1 MDIPCSMFSSLNAH
15 LAKIFKT
22 RNVLGFCKKIP
33 PFAGGITFISLL
45 TGSIWGLLYAPS
57 DYQQGEIFRIMYV
70 HVPASWW
77 ALGIYLLAAGFSI
90 LGLISRIPI
99 FFFIA
104 KAFAP
109 IGAGFT
115 LISLIT
121 GSIWGKPTWGTWW
134 VWDAR
139 LTSMLILLFLYIGY
153 LNISYRTYNERTLS
167 TASIVLVIGSINI
180 PIIKWSVDWWYTL
193 HQPASLMR
201 FARPSIHSSMLW
213 PLLIMAL
220 GFGTYALTFGCLNLK
235 SLIQERQQQRDNAE

>member
-1 MDIPCSMFSSLNAH
+1 MSFSLKSQLI
-15 LAKIFKT
+15 KIFKA
-22 RNVLGFCKKIP
+22 RHVLGFCDKLL
-33 PFAGGITFISLL
+33 PFAGSIALISLL
-45 TGSIWGLLYAPS
+45 IGTLWGIFYAPA
-57 DYQQGEIFRIMYV
+57 DYQQGDIFRIMYV

-77 ALGIYLLAAGFSI
+77 ALGIYMFAATFSV

-99 FFFIA
+99 CFLIA

-115 LISLIT
+115 VISLIT
-121 GSIWGKPTWGTWW
+121 GAIWGKPTWGTWW

-153 LNISYRTYNERTLS
+153 LNLSFKSYNERTLNF
-167 TASIVLVIGSINI
+167 ASIVLVIGSLNI

-201 FARPSIHSSMLW
+201 FAKPAIHSSMLW

-220 GFGTYALTFGCLNLK
+220 GFGAYALTFGCLNLK
-235 SLIQERQQQRDNAE
+235 FLIQQRQQQRDTIE

>member
-1 MDIPCSMFSSLNAH
+1 MFSSLNPH

-22 RNVLGFCKKIP
+22 RNVLNFCEMFLP
-33 PFAGGITFISLL
+33 YAGGVAFISLL
-45 TGSIWGLLYAPS
+45 TGAIWGLFYAPA

-70 HVPASWW
+70 HVPASWG
-77 ALGIYLLAAGFSI
+77 ALGVYTLAAVFSV
-90 LGLISRIPI
+90 LGLVSRIPI
-99 FFFIA
+99 FFLVS

-109 IGAGFT
+109 IGIGFT

-121 GSIWGKPTWGTWW
+121 GSIWGKPTWGAWW

-153 LNISYRTYNERTLS
+153 LNLSYRTYNERTLS
-167 TASIVLVIGSINI
+167 TASIVLVIGWINI

-201 FARPSIHSSMLW
+201 FAKPAIHSSMLW

-220 GFGTYALTFGCLNLK
+220 GFGAYALTFGCLNLK
-235 SLIQERQQQRDNAE
+235 SLIQERQQQRDRAE

>member
-1 MDIPCSMFSSLNAH
+1 MSISLNPH
-15 LAKIFKT
+15 LTKIFKT
-22 RNVLGFCKKIP
+22 RYVLGFCDKLL
-33 PFAGGITFISLL
+33 PFAGGMALISLL
-45 TGSIWGLLYAPS
+45 IGVLWGLFYAPS

-77 ALGIYLLAAGFSI
+77 ALGVYTFAAVFSV
-90 LGLISRIPI
+90 LGLVSRIPVC
-99 FFFIA
+99 FLVA

-115 LISLIT
+115 VISLIT
-121 GSIWGKPTWGTWW
+121 GSIWGKPTWGAWW

-153 LNISYRTYNERTLS
+153 LNLSYRTYNERALS

-201 FARPSIHSSMLW
+201 FAKPAIHASMLW

-220 GFGTYALTFGCLNLK
+220 GFGAYALTFGCLNLK
-235 SLIQERQQQRDNAE
+235 SLIQERQQQKDSRE